1 MVLSWSWYEEALS
14 RYNTSKNGMMKLL
27 IKSQP
32 LDSATEKRYNDI
44 KKLVYYIESQL
55 LQVSK
60 ALDEQWDKFQDYVKK
75 THRVQT
81 PTMEAIYQAMVR
93 QNAISQKQVSI
104 CTYNEEVFMHY
115 CILCAYC
122 FVFFKGVQYF

>member
-1 MVLSWSWYEEALS
+1 
-14 RYNTSKNGMMKLL
+14 MKFL

-44 KKLVYYIESQL
+44 KKIIYYIESQL

-75 THRVQT
+75 TYKIQT

-93 QNAISQKQVSI
+93 QNAVLQKQVS
-104 CTYNEEVFMHY
+104 F
-115 CILCAYC
+115 
-122 FVFFKGVQYF
+122 